1 MILAFLQSKTF
12 IATQI
17 KLQSAKNLSL
27 SLCQAISRWQG
38 SFWQLCNQLKLN
50 LVINFALSEYLSD
63 LQPYPWIL
71 KPVFPSLN
79 CDNMSSYTI
88 TDVSSTESRLR
99 NRKCLFWLFS
109 QSISS
114 FHQFYSEHCFMFYVP
129 VCNFALPCFIIPPRP
144 PIVKV
149 LKQEVKP
156 LCWSD
161 HETTVLQTVN
171 LKRGKGNRQKIWRKS
186 SF

>member
-1 MILAFLQSKTF
+1 MILAFLQPKTF

-50 LVINFALSEYLSD
+50 LVINFQNICQTFNLIHESWNQSSL
-63 LQPYPWIL
+63 LWI
-71 KPVFPSLN
+71 VTSY
-79 CDNMSSYTI
+79 NMSSYTI
-88 TDVSSTESRLR
+88 TDVSSTESCLR

-171 LKRGKGNRQKIWRKS
+171 LKRGKGNRQNIWRKS